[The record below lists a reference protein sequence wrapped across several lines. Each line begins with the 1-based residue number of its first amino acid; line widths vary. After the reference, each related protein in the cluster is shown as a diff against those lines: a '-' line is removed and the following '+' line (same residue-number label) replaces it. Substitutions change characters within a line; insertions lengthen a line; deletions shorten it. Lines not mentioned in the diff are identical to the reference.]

1 MQSPTRRR
9 RPLGELGERLAAR
22 HLAGEGHRIVERNFR
37 CKLGEIDLIS
47 RCGDCL
53 VFTEVKSAVQSE
65 GYRPGDHLNDWKK
78 RKLRRLAEYY
88 LALNPTEELSL
99 RFDLVEV
106 VFPAEGRGRPAIQH
120 FENAF

>member
-1 MQSPTRRR
+1 MQSPTKRR
-9 RPLGELGERLAAR
+9 RPLGDLGERLAAR
-22 HLAGEGHRIVERNFR
+22 HLAGEGHRILERNFR

-47 RCGDCL
+47 RCGDWL
-53 VFTEVKSAVQSE
+53 VFTEVKSAVHSE

-78 RKLRRLAEYY
+78 RRVRRLAEYY
-88 LALNPTEELSL
+88 LALNPPEEMNL

-106 VFPAEGRGRPAIQH
+106 VFPADRRGRPEIQH

>member
-1 MQSPTRRR
+1 MQSPTKRR
-9 RPLGELGERLAAR
+9 RPLGDLGERLAAR
-22 HLAGEGHRIVERNFR
+22 HLAGEGHRILERNFR

-47 RCGDCL
+47 RCGDWL
-53 VFTEVKSAVQSE
+53 VFTEVKSAVHSE

-78 RKLRRLAEYY
+78 RRVRRLAEYY
-88 LALNPTEELSL
+88 LALNPPEEMNL

-106 VFPAEGRGRPAIQH
+106 VFPVEGRGHPEIQH